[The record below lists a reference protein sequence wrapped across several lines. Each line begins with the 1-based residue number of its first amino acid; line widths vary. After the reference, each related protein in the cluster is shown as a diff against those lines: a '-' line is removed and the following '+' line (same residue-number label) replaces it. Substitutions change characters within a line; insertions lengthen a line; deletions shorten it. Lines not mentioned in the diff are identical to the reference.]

1 MSLIPKKYEEA
12 VDEARALAKE
22 SLLVRKE
29 MADTL
34 RRIENLLE
42 RILEAS
48 QNPTFGIRLML
59 NDPLFFQKTPLRPR
73 ELPQRAQA
81 PLKNPHFLLSYP

>member
-22 SLLVRKE
+22 SLLVSKE

-42 RILEAS
+42 RILQAS
-48 QNPTFGIRLML
+48 Q
-59 NDPLFFQKTPLRPR
+59 TPAITIQPVPSNA
-73 ELPQRAQA
+73 PQYIPVGFPPYTTTHGGTQ
-81 PLKNPHFLLSYP
+81 

>member
-22 SLLVRKE
+22 SLVVSKE

-48 QNPTFGIRLML
+48 QNPTFAIQ
-59 NDPLFFQKTPLRPR
+59 PLPSN
-73 ELPQRAQA
+73 A
-81 PLKNPHFLLSYP
+81 PVISPSIFPTYTTTTQGDTK

>member
-22 SLLVRKE
+22 SLVVSKE

-48 QNPTFGIRLML
+48 QHPTFAIQPVSS
-59 NDPLFFQKTPLRPR
+59 NIPVISPSVFP
-73 ELPQRAQA
+73 
-81 PLKNPHFLLSYP
+81 SYTTTHGGTQ

>member
-22 SLLVRKE
+22 SLLVSKE

-42 RILEAS
+42 RILETS
-48 QNPTFGIRLML
+48 QHPPFTIHPLPSPIYPT
-59 NDPLFFQKTPLRPR
+59 T
-73 ELPQRAQA
+73 
-81 PLKNPHFLLSYP
+81 YPIIISSSTTTQEGTQ

>member
-22 SLLVRKE
+22 SLLVSRE

-42 RILEAS
+42 KILENS
-48 QNPTFGIRLML
+48 KPSTFLTPSFPNTTNLPVVPTVVPEAWGR
-59 NDPLFFQKTPLRPR
+59 TP
-73 ELPQRAQA
+73 
-81 PLKNPHFLLSYP
+81 